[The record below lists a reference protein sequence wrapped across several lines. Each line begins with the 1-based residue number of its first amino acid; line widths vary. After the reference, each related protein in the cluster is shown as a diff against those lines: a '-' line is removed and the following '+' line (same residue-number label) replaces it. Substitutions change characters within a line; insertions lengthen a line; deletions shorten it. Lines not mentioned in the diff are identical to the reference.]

1 MIKWIIIIGA
11 FALFDIISI
20 ISNFPAEYLY
30 AMPLLT
36 LMATLA
42 MLYRVYNK
50 TRQGEREKLERE
62 LSLLKAKIE
71 EDEPSVE
78 QSDK

>member
-1 MIKWIIIIGA
+1 MIKWIILIGA
-11 FALFDIISI
+11 FALFDIVGLISH
-20 ISNFPAEYLY
+20 FPSEYLY

-36 LMATLA
+36 LLAALA

-50 TRQGEREKLERE
+50 VRQGEREK

-71 EDEPSVE
+71 GDGPSVE

>member
-1 MIKWIIIIGA
+1 MIKWIILIGA
-11 FALFDIISI
+11 FALFDIVGLISH
-20 ISNFPAEYLY
+20 FPSEYLY

-36 LMATLA
+36 LLAALA

-50 TRQGEREKLERE
+50 VRQGEREKLERE

-71 EDEPSVE
+71 GDGLSVE